1 MDTRNAMNLR
11 FPTLRLPTDY
21 IRILSTKFARMCL
34 LSFHVLYRIPIC
46 DYDCWTKLTYVID
59 LCKNGWYYKMIHYT
73 LITAKI
79 PGVKEAQVVIQRSDF
94 GLLVLVTDGVP
105 KQYYSNINAQMCF
118 EFSLYK

>member
-1 MDTRNAMNLR
+1 
-11 FPTLRLPTDY
+11 
-21 IRILSTKFARMCL
+21 
-34 LSFHVLYRIPIC
+34 
-46 DYDCWTKLTYVID
+46 
-59 LCKNGWYYKMIHYT
+59 MIHYT